1 MLRLAPINGAWLK
14 PRGMSPQWTTAG
26 SCPTAAGNG
35 SPVPG
40 YAWIRL
46 GPVIHAP
53 PDLIPKP
60 IPHML
65 RPQTRLQL
73 SYSASSGCSFRQRA
87 AVAKG
92 HESET
97 GRKKQLAAQNG
108 TNESQQRR
116 VPVNPESSSNKFT
129 PEEDAVTGFPMDP
142 LVVDNGHAHRVPL
155 INDGRSSST
164 LGRSSGTDPNAQRFY
179 TSQIAAAEMSNPST
193 ATGHQ
198 GNTGEWHKE
207 EPNPVLRT
215 IDASRGKHGR
225 DP

>member
-1 MLRLAPINGAWLK
+1 MAEAPWDVAAVDHRRLVPHGRREWIPCAWICLDPVG
-14 PRGMSPQWTTAG
+14 PRHSR
-26 SCPTAAGNG
+26 AAG
-35 SPVPG
+35 PHPQT
-40 YAWIRL
+40 YPA
-46 GPVIHAP
+46 HASP
-53 PDLIPKP
+53 PDSSTGG
-60 IPHML
+60 
-65 RPQTRLQL
+65 PQATCI
-73 SYSASSGCSFRQRA
+73 GQRA